1 VKGPAKMLDAEE
13 VAADGVTSDE
23 AGVEEMAKGVW
34 TKTVPRVPET
44 GSVMVRG
51 IDPLY
56 PS

>member
-1 VKGPAKMLDAEE
+1 MLDTEE
-13 VAADGVTSDE
+13 EDAGGGIEE
-23 AGVEEMAKGVW
+23 AGVDEMIKGVW
-34 TKTVPRVPET
+34 IKTVPRVPET